1 GLLDRI
7 LQKFKFKK
15 FKLVRKGKHI
25 RLYGEVNPWVL
36 LIDGTMQDIPK
47 KDFEQEFKRLKQ
59 EGKQPVKLNAAEHS
73 KLNKLDS
80 DKRIE
85 ISKNAD
91 GDKSKIDF
99 DSIKEPTP
107 EKKSRN
113 KPKERLPRTGGK
125 WEGEP
130 GNGKWYS
137 DHSEVKEVIG
147 DEPIIFKDG
156 KPDFSRWSNYEL
168 EFELGQLNGTDADF
182 KLVYNR
188 LVELGLAK
196 NKTQAKALL
205 KSQGLTPHHLSN
217 TEIQMIPSKLHGNIP
232 HKGSASEMRNAMD

>member
-1 GLLDRI
+1 MKGAKNLRGLLDRI

-36 LIDGTMQDIPK
+36 LIDGTMQEIPK

-59 EGKQPVKLNAAEHS
+59 EGKQPVKLNAAEYS

-85 ISKNAD
+85 ISKNAN

-168 EFELGQLNGTDADF
+168 EFELGQLNGTDA
-182 KLVYNR
+182 
-188 LVELGLAK
+188 
-196 NKTQAKALL
+196 LL